1 MQVFTE
7 KAYAKINLG
16 LKVLKRRPDGY
27 HDILSVLQTVDLS
40 DSLRFEPAEG
50 GAIEVACED
59 RHIPA
64 GRGNLAYQAAEAMQA
79 VCREQK
85 ARGVRID
92 LRKQIPVG
100 AGLGGGS
107 SDAAAVL
114 LALDRAWELNLSRGE
129 LGAIALGLGSD
140 VGFFLQQGTAI
151 VSGRGDKMRYVQ
163 WDGEFTYLLVD
174 PGFHIS
180 TGWAYAS
187 LKIELTDEP
196 LYVRFLNSVK
206 NRRRLPPAALFECL
220 ENDFLPLV
228 ESSHPEV
235 RGILDALE
243 SAGALVCSLSGSG
256 STLYGVFSEGG
267 QASEAGRRL
276 RQVGYRSFL
285 CRAV

>member
-40 DSLRFEPAEG
+40 DSLTFEPAEG
-50 GAIEVACED
+50 GAIEVVCED

-79 VCREQK
+79 ACREQK

-114 LALDRAWELNLSRGE
+114 LALDRAWELNLSRDE

-174 PGFHIS
+174 PGFQIS
-180 TGWAYAS
+180 TGWAYDS
-187 LKIELTDEP
+187 LKIELTAEP
-196 LYVRFLNSVK
+196 LYVTFLNSVK
-206 NRRRLPPAALFECL
+206 NRRRLPPATLFECL

-243 SAGALVCSLSGSG
+243 SAGALVRSLSGSG

>member
-50 GAIEVACED
+50 GAIEVVCED
-59 RHIPA
+59 RHIPT

-79 VCREQK
+79 ACREQK
-85 ARGVRID
+85 AQGVRID

-114 LALDRAWELNLSRGE
+114 LALDRAWELNLSRDE

-174 PGFHIS
+174 PGFHIP
-180 TGWAYAS
+180 TGWAYDS

-196 LYVRFLNSVK
+196 LYVTFLNSVK
-206 NRRRLPPAALFECL
+206 NRRRLPPTALFECL